1 MPVEGVFEV
10 AKQRLTSASLFY
22 ADAAASSSD
31 PEVRHDNVYLI
42 AMGEGNEAVA
52 INDAI
57 LASVSSY
64 LRDILLMHQTL
75 PEPPEDR

>member
-1 MPVEGVFEV
+1 MPVEGFE
-10 AKQRLTSASLFY
+10 AIKQKLTSASLFY
-22 ADAAASSSD
+22 AEVAASNTSQED
-31 PEVRHDNVYLI
+31 RHDNVYLI
-42 AMGEGNEAVA
+42 AGEGNTSAVA
-52 INDAI
+52 INDAV

>member
-1 MPVEGVFEV
+1 MPVEGFEV
-10 AKQRLTSASLFY
+10 AKQKLTSASLFY

-31 PEVRHDNVYLI
+31 QEVRHDNVYLI
-42 AMGEGNEAVA
+42 AGEGNTEAVA

-64 LRDILLMHQTL
+64 LRDILLIHQTL